1 MFKMLAIRKLH
12 AGLLSKALSHL
23 TGHKVIFE
31 VIKIMSFWLVQKG
44 SITEILNKIQIIL
57 HRHNAESCSF
67 LMLCCCIIVQG
78 WMLLADKALSND
90 IRSY

>member
-31 VIKIMSFWLVQKG
+31 VIKIMSF
-44 SITEILNKIQIIL
+44 
-57 HRHNAESCSF
+57 
-67 LMLCCCIIVQG
+67 
-78 WMLLADKALSND
+78 
-90 IRSY
+90 